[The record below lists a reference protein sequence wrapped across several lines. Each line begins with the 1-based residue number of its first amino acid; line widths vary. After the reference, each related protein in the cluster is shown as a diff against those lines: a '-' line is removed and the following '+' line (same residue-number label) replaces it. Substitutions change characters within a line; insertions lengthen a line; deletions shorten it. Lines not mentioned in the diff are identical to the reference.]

1 MNTRELIKIEDD
13 YFINT
18 FTRQPIVLDHGEGVK
33 VTDIDGNEYLDMF
46 AGIAVN
52 ALGHN
57 HPKLVKAIQ
66 EQAEKLIHIS
76 SIYYNEP
83 ALIYAKKLIE
93 MTSFDRIFYANSGAE
108 ANEGAI
114 KLAVKYTGKSEV
126 ISTVES
132 FHGRTVVTLA
142 ATGHEHYHEP
152 FKAILPKG
160 FINVP
165 YNDIEAIKEAIT
177 ENTAAIIVE
186 PIQGEGGVNVPDIEY
201 LKEIEKI
208 CHENDIVFIVD
219 EVQTGFGRCGTLFAH
234 ELFDVKPDIMTT
246 AKAIGCGVPVGAF
259 LMTEKVGKASL
270 TAGDHGTTYGG
281 NPLGGTAITEVLR
294 QFEVRDIP
302 GHAKE
307 VGAYLYEKLEEIKNE
322 YEVVTDHRGKGL
334 MQGLELNTEVAPVI
348 NAALDAGLVLINAG
362 TKIIR
367 FLPPLVIEKEDVD
380 TMITVLKEAMK
391 AYSNKLMIGI
401 TTLIT
406 SIANNNKPVKRGGL
420 F

>member
-1 MNTRELIKIEDD
+1 MNTQVLIKIEDD

-18 FTRQPIVLDHGEGVK
+18 FTRQPVVLDHGEGVK
-33 VTDIDGNEYLDMF
+33 VTDIDGKEYLDMF

-186 PIQGEGGVNVPDIEY
+186 PIQGEGGINVPDIEY

-208 CHENDIVFIVD
+208 CHEKDIVFIVD

-234 ELFDVKPDIMTT
+234 ELFDVKPDIMTM
-246 AKAIGCGVPVGAF
+246 AKGIGGGVPMGGILA
-259 LMTEKVGKASL
+259 TEKVAGAFVP
-270 TAGDHGTTYGG
+270 GDHGTTFGG
-281 NPLGGTAITEVLR
+281 GPLVCAAANAVLDTIID
-294 QFEVRDIP
+294 ENILDNVN
-302 GHAKE
+302 E
-307 VGAYLYEKLEEIKNE
+307 VGNYFISELKKLDKDIIAD
-322 YEVVTDHRGKGL
+322 VRGKGL
-334 MQGLELNTEVAPVI
+334 MVGIELTKPGAEYVDKLREAGFLI
-348 NAALDAGLVLINAG
+348 NCTAGNVLRFVPPLIITKEEIDEFVKALDEIL
-362 TKIIR
+362 
-367 FLPPLVIEKEDVD
+367 
-380 TMITVLKEAMK
+380 
-391 AYSNKLMIGI
+391 
-401 TTLIT
+401 
-406 SIANNNKPVKRGGL
+406 
-420 F
+420 

>member
-1 MNTRELIKIEDD
+1 MNTQELIKIEDD

-18 FTRQPIVLDHGEGVK
+18 FTRQPVVLDHGEGVK
-33 VTDIDGNEYLDMF
+33 VTDIDGKEYLDMF

-186 PIQGEGGVNVPDIEY
+186 PIQGEGGINVPDIEY

-208 CHENDIVFIVD
+208 CHEKDIVFIVD

-234 ELFDVKPDIMTT
+234 ELFDVKPDIMTM
-246 AKAIGCGVPVGAF
+246 AKGIGGGVPMGGILA
-259 LMTEKVGKASL
+259 TEKVAGAFVP
-270 TAGDHGTTYGG
+270 GDHGTTFGG
-281 NPLGGTAITEVLR
+281 GPLVCAAANAVLDTIID
-294 QFEVRDIP
+294 ENILDNVN
-302 GHAKE
+302 E
-307 VGAYLYEKLEEIKNE
+307 VGDYFISELKKLDKDIIAD
-322 YEVVTDHRGKGL
+322 VRGKGL
-334 MQGLELNTEVAPVI
+334 MVGIELTKPGAEYVDKLREAGFLI
-348 NAALDAGLVLINAG
+348 NCTAGNVLRFVPPLIITKEEIDEFVKALDEIL
-362 TKIIR
+362 
-367 FLPPLVIEKEDVD
+367 
-380 TMITVLKEAMK
+380 
-391 AYSNKLMIGI
+391 
-401 TTLIT
+401 
-406 SIANNNKPVKRGGL
+406 
-420 F
+420 

>member
-1 MNTRELIKIEDD
+1 MNTQELIKIEDD

-201 LKEIEKI
+201 LQEIEKI

-234 ELFDVKPDIMTT
+234 ELFDVKPDIMTM
-246 AKAIGCGVPVGAF
+246 AKGIGGGVPMGGILA
-259 LMTEKVGKASL
+259 TEKVAS
-270 TAGDHGTTYGG
+270 AFVPGDHGTTFGG
-281 NPLGGTAITEVLR
+281 GPLVCAAANAVLDTIVD
-294 QFEVRDIP
+294 ENILDNVN
-302 GHAKE
+302 E
-307 VGAYLYEKLEEIKNE
+307 VGDYFISELKKLDKDVIA
-322 YEVVTDHRGKGL
+322 EVRGKGL
-334 MQGLELNTEVAPVI
+334 MVGLELTKPGAEYVDKLREAGFLINCTADNVLRFVPPLIITKEEVDEFVK
-348 NAALDAGLVLINAG
+348 ALDEIL
-362 TKIIR
+362 
-367 FLPPLVIEKEDVD
+367 
-380 TMITVLKEAMK
+380 
-391 AYSNKLMIGI
+391 
-401 TTLIT
+401 
-406 SIANNNKPVKRGGL
+406 
-420 F
+420 

>member
-1 MNTRELIKIEDD
+1 MNTQELIKIEDD

-18 FTRQPIVLDHGEGVK
+18 FTRQPVVLDHGEGVK

-186 PIQGEGGVNVPDIEY
+186 PIQGEGGINVPDIEY

-208 CHENDIVFIVD
+208 CHEKGIVFIVD

-234 ELFDVKPDIMTT
+234 ELFDVKPDIMTM
-246 AKAIGCGVPVGAF
+246 AKGIGGGVPMGGILA
-259 LMTEKVGKASL
+259 TEKVAGAFVP
-270 TAGDHGTTYGG
+270 GDHGTTFGG
-281 NPLGGTAITEVLR
+281 GPLVCAAANAVLDTIID
-294 QFEVRDIP
+294 ENILDNVN
-302 GHAKE
+302 E
-307 VGAYLYEKLEEIKNE
+307 VGDYFISELKKLDKDIIAD
-322 YEVVTDHRGKGL
+322 VRGKGL
-334 MQGLELNTEVAPVI
+334 MVGIELTKPGAEYVDKLREAGFLI
-348 NAALDAGLVLINAG
+348 NCTADKVLRFVPPLIITKEEIDEFVKALDEIL
-362 TKIIR
+362 
-367 FLPPLVIEKEDVD
+367 
-380 TMITVLKEAMK
+380 
-391 AYSNKLMIGI
+391 
-401 TTLIT
+401 
-406 SIANNNKPVKRGGL
+406 
-420 F
+420 

>member
-1 MNTRELIKIEDD
+1 MNTQELIKIEDD

-18 FTRQPIVLDHGEGVK
+18 FTRQPVVLDHGEGVK
-33 VTDIDGNEYLDMF
+33 VTDIDGKEYLDMF

-66 EQAEKLIHIS
+66 KQAEKLIHIS

-132 FHGRTVVTLA
+132 FHGRTIMTLA

-186 PIQGEGGVNVPDIEY
+186 PIQGEGGINIPDMEY

-208 CHENDIVFIVD
+208 CNEKDIVFIVD

-234 ELFDVKPDIMTT
+234 ELFDVKPDIMTM
-246 AKAIGCGVPVGAF
+246 AKGIGGGVPMGGILA
-259 LMTEKVGKASL
+259 TEKVAS
-270 TAGDHGTTYGG
+270 AFVPGDHGTTFGG
-281 NPLGGTAITEVLR
+281 GPLVCAAANAVLDTIID
-294 QFEVRDIP
+294 ENILDNVN
-302 GHAKE
+302 E
-307 VGAYLYEKLEEIKNE
+307 VGEYFISELKKLDKDVIAD
-322 YEVVTDHRGKGL
+322 VRGKGL
-334 MQGLELNTEVAPVI
+334 MVGVELTKPGAEYVDKLREAGFLI
-348 NAALDAGLVLINAG
+348 NCTADKVLRFVPPLIITKEEIDEFVKALDEIL
-362 TKIIR
+362 
-367 FLPPLVIEKEDVD
+367 
-380 TMITVLKEAMK
+380 
-391 AYSNKLMIGI
+391 
-401 TTLIT
+401 
-406 SIANNNKPVKRGGL
+406 
-420 F
+420 

>member
-1 MNTRELIKIEDD
+1 MNTKELIEIEDN

-18 FTRQPIVLDHGEGVK
+18 FTRQPIVLDHGEGVN
-33 VTDIDGNEYLDMF
+33 VWDIDGNKYIDMF

-93 MTSFDRIFYANSGAE
+93 LTSFDRIFYSNSGAE

-132 FHGRTVVTLA
+132 FHGRTVMTLA

-165 YNDIEAIKEAIT
+165 YNDIDAIKDAIT

-186 PIQGEGGVNVPDIEY
+186 PIQGEGGVNVPDIGY

-208 CHENDIVFIVD
+208 CNEKDIVFIVD

-234 ELFDVKPDIMTT
+234 ELFDVKPDIMTM
-246 AKAIGCGVPVGAF
+246 AKGIGGGVPMGGILA
-259 LMTEKVGKASL
+259 TEKVAS
-270 TAGDHGTTYGG
+270 AFVPGDHGTTFGG
-281 NPLGGTAITEVLR
+281 GPLVCAAANAVLD
-294 QFEVRDIP
+294 EILAEDILDNVN
-302 GHAKE
+302 E
-307 VGAYLYEKLEEIKNE
+307 VGDYFVEELKKLDKEIIAD
-322 YEVVTDHRGKGL
+322 VRGKGL
-334 MQGLELNTEVAPVI
+334 MVGLELTKPGAEYVDKLREKGFLI
-348 NAALDAGLVLINAG
+348 NCTADKVLRFVPPLIITKEDIDEFVKALDEIL
-362 TKIIR
+362 
-367 FLPPLVIEKEDVD
+367 
-380 TMITVLKEAMK
+380 
-391 AYSNKLMIGI
+391 
-401 TTLIT
+401 
-406 SIANNNKPVKRGGL
+406 
-420 F
+420 

>member
-1 MNTRELIKIEDD
+1 MNTQELIKIEDD

-33 VTDIDGNEYLDMF
+33 VTDIDGNEYVDMF

-66 EQAEKLIHIS
+66 DQAEKLIHIS

-83 ALIYAKKLIE
+83 ALIYAKRLVEK
-93 MTSFDRIFYANSGAE
+93 TSFDRIFYANSGAE

-114 KLAVKYTGKSEV
+114 KLAIKYTGKSEV

-132 FHGRTVVTLA
+132 FHGRTIMTLA

-152 FKAILPKG
+152 FKCILPKG

-186 PIQGEGGVNVPDIEY
+186 PIQGEGGVNVPDADY
-201 LKEIEKI
+201 LKEIQKI
-208 CHENDIVFIVD
+208 CNEKDIVFIVD

-234 ELFDVKPDIMTT
+234 ELFDVKPDIMTM
-246 AKAIGCGVPVGAF
+246 AKGIGGGVPMGAI
-259 LMTEKVGKASL
+259 LATEKVAGAFVP
-270 TAGDHGTTYGG
+270 GDHGTTFGG
-281 NPLGGTAITEVLR
+281 GPLVAAAANAVLDA
-294 QFEVRDIP
+294 FEEENILDNVN
-302 GHAKE
+302 E
-307 VGAYLYEKLEEIKNE
+307 VGEYFISELKKLDKDVIAD
-322 YEVVTDHRGKGL
+322 VRGKGL
-334 MQGLELNTEVAPVI
+334 MVGVELTKPGAEYVDKLREAGFLI
-348 NAALDAGLVLINAG
+348 NCTADKVLRFVPPLIITKADIDEFVKALDEIL
-362 TKIIR
+362 
-367 FLPPLVIEKEDVD
+367 E
-380 TMITVLKEAMK
+380 
-391 AYSNKLMIGI
+391 
-401 TTLIT
+401 
-406 SIANNNKPVKRGGL
+406 
-420 F
+420 

>member
-1 MNTRELIKIEDD
+1 MNTQELIKIEDD

-201 LKEIEKI
+201 LQEIEKI

-234 ELFDVKPDIMTT
+234 ELFDVKPDIMTM
-246 AKAIGCGVPVGAF
+246 AKGIGGGVPMGGILA
-259 LMTEKVGKASL
+259 TEKVAS
-270 TAGDHGTTYGG
+270 AFVPGDHGTTFGG
-281 NPLGGTAITEVLR
+281 GPLVCAAANAVLDTIID
-294 QFEVRDIP
+294 ENILDNVN
-302 GHAKE
+302 E
-307 VGAYLYEKLEEIKNE
+307 VGEYFISELKKLDKDVIAD
-322 YEVVTDHRGKGL
+322 VRGKGL
-334 MQGLELNTEVAPVI
+334 MVGVELTKPGAEYVDKLREAGFLI
-348 NAALDAGLVLINAG
+348 NCTADKVLRFVPPLIITKEEIDEFVKALDEIL
-362 TKIIR
+362 
-367 FLPPLVIEKEDVD
+367 
-380 TMITVLKEAMK
+380 
-391 AYSNKLMIGI
+391 
-401 TTLIT
+401 
-406 SIANNNKPVKRGGL
+406 
-420 F
+420 

>member
-1 MNTRELIKIEDD
+1 MNTKELIEIEDN

-33 VTDIDGNEYLDMF
+33 VTDIDGNEYIDMF

-66 EQAEKLIHIS
+66 DQAEKLIHIS

-83 ALIYAKKLIE
+83 ALIYAKKLVDLTE
-93 MTSFDRIFYANSGAE
+93 FDRIFYANSGAE

-132 FHGRTVVTLA
+132 FHGRTIMTLA

-186 PIQGEGGVNVPDIEY
+186 PIQGEGGVNVPDMDY

-208 CHENDIVFIVD
+208 CHEKDIVFIVD

-234 ELFDVKPDIMTT
+234 ELFDVKPDIMTM
-246 AKAIGCGVPVGAF
+246 AKGIGGGVPMGAI
-259 LMTEKVGKASL
+259 LATEKVAS
-270 TAGDHGTTYGG
+270 AFVPGDHGTTFGG
-281 NPLGGTAITEVLR
+281 GPLVCAAANAILDT
-294 QFEVRDIP
+294 FEEDNILDNVN
-302 GHAKE
+302 E
-307 VGAYLYEKLEEIKNE
+307 VGEYFIEELKKLDKDVIA
-322 YEVVTDHRGKGL
+322 DIRGKGL
-334 MQGLELNTEVAPVI
+334 MVGLELTKPGAEYVDK
-348 NAALDAGLVLINAG
+348 LREKGFLINCTAD
-362 TKIIR
+362 KVLR
-367 FLPPLVIEKEDVD
+367 FVPPLIITKEDIDKFV
-380 TMITVLKEAMK
+380 K
-391 AYSNKLMIGI
+391 
-401 TTLIT
+401 TLDEI
-406 SIANNNKPVKRGGL
+406 L
-420 F
+420 

>member
-1 MNTRELIKIEDD
+1 MNTKELIEIEDN

-18 FTRQPIVLDHGEGVK
+18 FTRQPIVLDHGEGVN
-33 VTDIDGNEYLDMF
+33 VWDIDGNKYIDMF

-93 MTSFDRIFYANSGAE
+93 LTSFDRIFYSNSGAE

-132 FHGRTVVTLA
+132 FHGRTVMTLA

-165 YNDIEAIKEAIT
+165 YNDIDAIKDAIT

-208 CHENDIVFIVD
+208 CNEKDIVFIVD

-234 ELFDVKPDIMTT
+234 ELFDVKPDIMTM
-246 AKAIGCGVPVGAF
+246 AKGIGGGVPMGGILA
-259 LMTEKVGKASL
+259 TEKVAS
-270 TAGDHGTTYGG
+270 AFVPGDHGTTFGG
-281 NPLGGTAITEVLR
+281 GPLVCAAANAVLD
-294 QFEVRDIP
+294 EILAEDILDNVN
-302 GHAKE
+302 E
-307 VGAYLYEKLEEIKNE
+307 VGDYFVEELKKLDKEIIAD
-322 YEVVTDHRGKGL
+322 VRGKGL
-334 MQGLELNTEVAPVI
+334 MVGLELTEPGAEYVDKLREKGFLI
-348 NAALDAGLVLINAG
+348 NCTADKVLRFVPPLIITKEDIDEFVKALDEIL
-362 TKIIR
+362 
-367 FLPPLVIEKEDVD
+367 
-380 TMITVLKEAMK
+380 
-391 AYSNKLMIGI
+391 
-401 TTLIT
+401 
-406 SIANNNKPVKRGGL
+406 
-420 F
+420 

>member
-1 MNTRELIKIEDD
+1 MNTEELIKIEDD

-57 HPKLVKAIQ
+57 HPALVKAIQ
-66 EQAEKLIHIS
+66 DQAEKLIHIS

-83 ALIYAKKLIE
+83 ALIYAKKLVE
-93 MTSFDRIFYANSGAE
+93 KTCFGRIFYANSGAE

-132 FHGRTVVTLA
+132 FHGRTIMTLA

-152 FKAILPKG
+152 FKAILPEG

-186 PIQGEGGVNVPDIEY
+186 PIQGEGGVNVPDNDY
-201 LKEIEKI
+201 LKQIEEL
-208 CHENDIVFIVD
+208 CHENNIVFIVD

-234 ELFDVKPDIMTT
+234 ELFDVKPDIMTM
-246 AKAIGCGVPVGAF
+246 AKGIGGGVPMGGILA
-259 LMTEKVGKASL
+259 TEKVAS
-270 TAGDHGTTYGG
+270 AFVPGDHGTTFGG
-281 NPLGGTAITEVLR
+281 GPLVCAAANAVLDTLD
-294 QFEVRDIP
+294 EENILDNVN
-302 GHAKE
+302 E
-307 VGAYLYEKLEEIKNE
+307 VGDYFIEELKKLDKDTIAD
-322 YEVVTDHRGKGL
+322 VRGKGL
-334 MQGLELNTEVAPVI
+334 MVGIELTEPGAEYVDKFREAGFLI
-348 NAALDAGLVLINAG
+348 NCTAGNVLRFVPPLIITKDDIDEFVKALDEIL
-362 TKIIR
+362 
-367 FLPPLVIEKEDVD
+367 
-380 TMITVLKEAMK
+380 
-391 AYSNKLMIGI
+391 
-401 TTLIT
+401 
-406 SIANNNKPVKRGGL
+406 
-420 F
+420 

>member
-1 MNTRELIKIEDD
+1 MNTKELIEIEDN

-18 FTRQPIVLDHGEGVK
+18 FTRQPIVLDHGEGVN
-33 VTDIDGNEYLDMF
+33 VWDIDGNKYIDMF

-93 MTSFDRIFYANSGAE
+93 LTSFDRIFYSNSGAE

-114 KLAVKYTGKSEV
+114 KLAIKYTGKSEV

-132 FHGRTVVTLA
+132 FHGRTVMTLA

-165 YNDIEAIKEAIT
+165 YNDIDAIKDAIT

-186 PIQGEGGVNVPDIEY
+186 PIQGEGGVNVPDIGY

-208 CHENDIVFIVD
+208 CNEKDIVFIVD

-234 ELFDVKPDIMTT
+234 ELFDVKPDIMTM
-246 AKAIGCGVPVGAF
+246 AKGIGGGVPMGGILA
-259 LMTEKVGKASL
+259 TEKVAS
-270 TAGDHGTTYGG
+270 AFVPGDHGTTFGG
-281 NPLGGTAITEVLR
+281 GPLVCAAANAVLD
-294 QFEVRDIP
+294 EILAEDILDNVN
-302 GHAKE
+302 E
-307 VGAYLYEKLEEIKNE
+307 VGDYFVEELKKLDKEIIAD
-322 YEVVTDHRGKGL
+322 VRGKGL
-334 MQGLELNTEVAPVI
+334 MVGLELTEPGAEYVDKLREKGFLI
-348 NAALDAGLVLINAG
+348 NCTADKVLRFVPPLIITKEDIDEFVKALD
-362 TKIIR
+362 
-367 FLPPLVIEKEDVD
+367 E
-380 TMITVLKEAMK
+380 
-391 AYSNKLMIGI
+391 
-401 TTLIT
+401 TL
-406 SIANNNKPVKRGGL
+406 
-420 F
+420 

>member
-1 MNTRELIKIEDD
+1 MNTQELIKIEDD

-57 HPKLVKAIQ
+57 HPKLVKAIR

-234 ELFDVKPDIMTT
+234 ELFDVKPDIMTM
-246 AKAIGCGVPVGAF
+246 AKGIGGGVPMGGILA
-259 LMTEKVGKASL
+259 TEKVAS
-270 TAGDHGTTYGG
+270 AFVPGDHGTTFGG
-281 NPLGGTAITEVLR
+281 GPLVCAAANAVLDTIVD
-294 QFEVRDIP
+294 ENILDNVN
-302 GHAKE
+302 E
-307 VGAYLYEKLEEIKNE
+307 VGDYFISELKKLDKDVIA
-322 YEVVTDHRGKGL
+322 EVRGKGL
-334 MQGLELNTEVAPVI
+334 MVGLELTKLGAEYVDKLREAGFLINCTADKVLRFVPPLIITKEEVDEFVK
-348 NAALDAGLVLINAG
+348 ALDEIL
-362 TKIIR
+362 
-367 FLPPLVIEKEDVD
+367 
-380 TMITVLKEAMK
+380 
-391 AYSNKLMIGI
+391 
-401 TTLIT
+401 
-406 SIANNNKPVKRGGL
+406 
-420 F
+420 

>member
-1 MNTRELIKIEDD
+1 MNTQELIKIEDD

-18 FTRQPIVLDHGEGVK
+18 FTRQPVVLDHGEGVK

-186 PIQGEGGVNVPDIEY
+186 PIQGEGGINVPDIEY

-208 CHENDIVFIVD
+208 CHEKDIVFIVD

-234 ELFDVKPDIMTT
+234 ELFDVKPDIMTM
-246 AKAIGCGVPVGAF
+246 AKGIGGGVPMGGILA
-259 LMTEKVGKASL
+259 TEKVAGAFVP
-270 TAGDHGTTYGG
+270 GDHGTTFGG
-281 NPLGGTAITEVLR
+281 GPLVCAAANAVLDTIID
-294 QFEVRDIP
+294 ENILDNVN
-302 GHAKE
+302 E
-307 VGAYLYEKLEEIKNE
+307 VGDYFISELKKLDKDIIAD
-322 YEVVTDHRGKGL
+322 VRGKGL
-334 MQGLELNTEVAPVI
+334 MVGIELTKPGAEYVDKLREAGFLI
-348 NAALDAGLVLINAG
+348 NCTAGNVLRFVPPLIITKEEIDEFVKALDEIL
-362 TKIIR
+362 
-367 FLPPLVIEKEDVD
+367 
-380 TMITVLKEAMK
+380 
-391 AYSNKLMIGI
+391 
-401 TTLIT
+401 
-406 SIANNNKPVKRGGL
+406 
-420 F
+420 

>member
-1 MNTRELIKIEDD
+1 MNTQELIKIEDD

-66 EQAEKLIHIS
+66 KQAEKLIHIS

-132 FHGRTVVTLA
+132 FHGRTIMTLA

-208 CHENDIVFIVD
+208 CHEKDIVFIVD

-234 ELFDVKPDIMTT
+234 ELFDVKPDIMTM
-246 AKAIGCGVPVGAF
+246 AKGIGGGVPMGGILA
-259 LMTEKVGKASL
+259 TEKVAS
-270 TAGDHGTTYGG
+270 AFVPGDHGTTFGG
-281 NPLGGTAITEVLR
+281 GPLVCAAANAVLDTIID
-294 QFEVRDIP
+294 ENILDNVN
-302 GHAKE
+302 E
-307 VGAYLYEKLEEIKNE
+307 VGEYFISELKKLDKDVIAD
-322 YEVVTDHRGKGL
+322 VRGKGL
-334 MQGLELNTEVAPVI
+334 MVGVELTKPGAEYVDKLREAGFLI
-348 NAALDAGLVLINAG
+348 NCTADKVLRFVPPLIITKEEIDEFVKALDEIL
-362 TKIIR
+362 
-367 FLPPLVIEKEDVD
+367 
-380 TMITVLKEAMK
+380 
-391 AYSNKLMIGI
+391 
-401 TTLIT
+401 
-406 SIANNNKPVKRGGL
+406 
-420 F
+420 